1 MSFLFVHFFL
11 KKNLDFLE
19 NLCYNVFAVK
29 NISEVFTVEEKR
41 NFFGVRNSQLDL
53 HYTKR
58 EVRHEMLHFK
68 KGCKTIIKSKNKL
81 YQIRHLQNSFK
92 KILKR
97 KGKGPRS
104 NLLNVWLNLN
114 YLHKQKMVKTLKDNL
129 NDVKFIIYSTFLR
142 NKICSYCISLKN
154 YGKRIIMNFHLT
166 CTFRRNTKLQKVF
179 CLRSH
184 YT

>member
-1 MSFLFVHFFL
+1 MYILTHI
-11 KKNLDFLE
+11 LE
-19 NLCYNVFAVK
+19 
-29 NISEVFTVEEKR
+29 
-41 NFFGVRNSQLDL
+41 
-53 HYTKR
+53 R

-81 YQIRHLQNSFK
+81 YQIRHLQNSFMRV
-92 KILKR
+92 LKR
-97 KGKGPRS
+97 KGENPRS

-114 YLHKQKMVKTLKDNL
+114 YKLHKQKMMFYKALNYNL
-129 NDVKFIIYSTFLR
+129 NDVKYVIHSTFLR
-142 NKICSYCISLKN
+142 NKICSYYISLKN

>member
-1 MSFLFVHFFL
+1 
-11 KKNLDFLE
+11 
-19 NLCYNVFAVK
+19 
-29 NISEVFTVEEKR
+29 
-41 NFFGVRNSQLDL
+41 
-53 HYTKR
+53 
-58 EVRHEMLHFK
+58 MLYFK

-81 YQIRHLQNSFK
+81 YQIRHLQSSFM

-97 KGKGPRS
+97 KCENPRS

-114 YLHKQKMVKTLKDNL
+114 YKLHNKALNYNL
-129 NDVKFIIYSTFLR
+129 NDVKYIIYSTFLR
-142 NKICSYCISLKN
+142 NKICSYYISLKN